1 MDFLATTM
9 RDVPERQR
17 SLRAAFDHSWSLLS
31 ADERG
36 VLCRL
41 AVFQG
46 GFEREAGEQVAGAS
60 LPSLL
65 ALASKSLVR
74 RAESGRYDLHEVVR
88 QYALSHLADDP
99 GGEATRDRHCDFYL
113 ALLRDR
119 EGALQSA
126 AQREAI
132 RELTDEIDNV
142 RAAWAWAVKRE
153 KFGSIGPALRCFSW
167 FHEVRGWHR
176 EGIEGLEPVV
186 GALRGRSEDEG
197 RQTVLGQALAGQG
210 LLFFRLGE
218 HDRAMIRFEES
229 LSILRPI
236 GDPGLLVDPLIF
248 SGIIMFLS
256 GEFDWAESFTDECLA
271 CAEAAGDEW
280 FMAYSLFSQGFIA
293 SLVGRYAE
301 GYEQMLA
308 ALAMWRGLG
317 DPRYTALAL
326 NFISPTAI
334 KLGQHEEVGG
344 FLEESLALCT
354 QVGDRWGMG
363 TAYRHMGLLA
373 LAQGEV
379 AEAQALLRKSLDLF
393 ADFVTGWDIIQ
404 SLVYLGEATAA
415 GGDLSEA
422 RRIYLDALRQAIAAG
437 ATSLALDV
445 LVGLA
450 DLGAQAGEAEG
461 ALGLSIC
468 VVGHSASTQET
479 KDRAGQLR
487 AQLESQLA
495 PGQVEAV
502 QARAQAR
509 PFDAVVQEILE
520 SD

>member
-1 MDFLATTM
+1 
-9 RDVPERQR
+9 
-17 SLRAAFDHSWSLLS
+17 
-31 ADERG
+31 
-36 VLCRL
+36 
-41 AVFQG
+41 
-46 GFEREAGEQVAGAS
+46 
-60 LPSLL
+60 
-65 ALASKSLVR
+65 
-74 RAESGRYDLHEVVR
+74 VVR

-119 EGALQSA
+119 ERALQSA

-132 RELTDEIDNV
+132 RELTDENHNV

-167 FHEVRGWHR
+167 FHDVRGWHR
-176 EGIEGLEPVV
+176 EGIEQVELVV
-186 GALRGRSEDEG
+186 GTLRGSSEDDI
-197 RQTVLGQALAGQG
+197 RQRVLGQALAGQG

-218 HDRAMIRFEES
+218 HDRAQTLFEES
-229 LSILRPI
+229 LAALRPI
-236 GDPGLLVDPLIF
+236 GDPALLVDPLIF
-248 SGIIMFLS
+248 SGIIMFLG
-256 GEFDWAESFTDECLA
+256 GEFDRASSLTDECLT
-271 CAEAAGDEW
+271 CARAADAPWFEAYA
-280 FMAYSLFSQGFIA
+280 LFSQGYIA

-308 ALAMWRGLG
+308 GLAMWRGLG

-334 KLGQHEEVGG
+334 KLARYEEVGA
-344 FLEESLALCT
+344 FLGESLVLCT

-363 TAYRHMGLLA
+363 TAYRHLGLLA

-379 AEAQALLRKSLDLF
+379 AEAQSLLHKSLDLF
-393 ADFVTGWDIIQ
+393 TEFVTGWDIIR
-404 SLVYLGEATAA
+404 SLVYLGEATTA

-450 DLGAQAGEAEG
+450 DLQARAGEAEG
-461 ALGLSIC
+461 ALALLLCILS
-468 VVGHSASTQET
+468 HSASTREA

-487 AQLESQLA
+487 AQLESQLT
-495 PGQVEAV
+495 PGQVAAAQER
-502 QARAQAR
+502 ARAVT
-509 PFDAVVQEILE
+509 FDALVTELLNPAPT
-520 SD
+520 DP